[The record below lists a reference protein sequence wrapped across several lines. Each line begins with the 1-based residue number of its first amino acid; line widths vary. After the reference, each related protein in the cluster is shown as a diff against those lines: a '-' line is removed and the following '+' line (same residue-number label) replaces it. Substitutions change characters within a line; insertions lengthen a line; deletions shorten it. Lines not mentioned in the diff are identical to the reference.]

1 WAGRRRAGGGG
12 RVPAAP
18 HHGAVRKADPRRPVR
33 GPVHRLPV
41 HPAGAT
47 GDAIGPRRGEGIG
60 VDRPAEVRAKVDSVR
75 DWAHERHID
84 GVLIG
89 SQAGFAWITGGGH
102 SHISIGESGG
112 VGSILVTGD
121 RAYLLTSNIELR
133 RLLDEEVPGLP
144 FEGVEWPWHERVQ
157 GDRIVAELCD
167 PARSVSD
174 LGQVG
179 LAQRDP
185 SLAALRF
192 TLLRW
197 RSSGSVRS
205 AVTPRRP

>member
-1 WAGRRRAGGGG
+1 
-12 RVPAAP
+12 
-18 HHGAVRKADPRRPVR
+18 
-33 GPVHRLPV
+33 
-41 HPAGAT
+41 
-47 GDAIGPRRGEGIG
+47 

-174 LGQVG
+174 LGQFG
-179 LAQRDP
+179 LAQTDP

-192 TLLRW
+192 TLLPVEVERF
-197 RSSGSVRS
+197 RSLGRDAAEAVEVACVS
-205 AVTPRRP
+205 ARPGDSELDVAARVADEAMRAKHPGPGEPGGGG